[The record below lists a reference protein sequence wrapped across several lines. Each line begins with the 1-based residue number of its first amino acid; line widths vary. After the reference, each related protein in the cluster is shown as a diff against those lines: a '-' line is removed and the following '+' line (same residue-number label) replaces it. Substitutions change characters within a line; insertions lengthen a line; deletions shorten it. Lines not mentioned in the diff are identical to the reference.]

1 MKLILIILFVCI
13 GFVSNS
19 QIADTCF
26 TSKQVLDLSFTLDS
40 IFYIDS
46 INTKLI
52 DTQKSIILDYEQVIK
67 LDSMEFQFK
76 DKKIELLQ
84 NNINLYVEREKLLK
98 PKWYQHRI
106 IAFGAGMTTVLLTS
120 KLINSVIK

>member
-1 MKLILIILFVCI
+1 MKLFITILLVLV
-13 GFVSNS
+13 GFTVNA
-19 QIADTCF
+19 QVPDTCF
-26 TSKQVLDLSFTLDS
+26 TSKQVLDISYTLDS

-52 DTQKSIILDYEQVIK
+52 NEQKSIITDYKQLIK
-67 LDSMEFQFK
+67 LDSLESQYK

-84 NNINLYVEREKLLK
+84 SNINLYVEREKLLK

-106 IAFGAGMTTVLLTS
+106 IAFGGGMATVLITS
-120 KLINSVIK
+120 KLINSIIK

>member
-1 MKLILIILFVCI
+1 MKLFITILLISI
-13 GFVSNS
+13 GFTINA
-19 QIADTCF
+19 QIPDTCF
-26 TSKQVLDLSFTLDS
+26 TSKQVLDISYTLDS

-52 DTQKSIILDYEQVIK
+52 NEQKSIIQDYKQLIK
-67 LDSMEFQFK
+67 LDSLESQYK

-84 NNINLYVEREKLLK
+84 SNINLYVEREKLLK
-98 PKWYQHRI
+98 PKWYQQRVI
-106 IAFGAGMTTVLLTS
+106 SFGAGMVTVLLTS

>member
-1 MKLILIILFVCI
+1 MKLILIILFICI

-19 QIADTCF
+19 QIPDTCF
-26 TSKQVLDLSFTLDS
+26 TSKQVLDISFTLDS

-52 DTQKSIILDYEQVIK
+52 DTQKSIILDYEHVIK
-67 LDSMEFQFK
+67 LDSLESEYK

-98 PKWYQHRI
+98 PKWYHHRL
-106 IAFGAGMTTVLLTS
+106 IAFGAGMTTVLITS